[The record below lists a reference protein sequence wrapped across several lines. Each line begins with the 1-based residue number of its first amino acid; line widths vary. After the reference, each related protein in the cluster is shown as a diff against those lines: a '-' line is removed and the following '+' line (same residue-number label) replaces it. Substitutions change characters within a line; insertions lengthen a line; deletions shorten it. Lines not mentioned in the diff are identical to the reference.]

1 MSGGTPTA
9 GKAVGTGVSAD
20 RVERTKAGVRSGNVA
35 AASGGQTTC
44 EADALSLPVTKD
56 EIAKMRSEF
65 RAHAQ
70 AIETMNQTRLS
81 SDNRIR
87 LSEGLA
93 GMKML
98 MERLVKKCL
107 QMQSERDI
115 VAKMSG
121 SMIEAVRVMLGEDA
135 KRRARE
141 SRRNLED
148 TAKLVE
154 QRIADHLN
162 ERLGKDVAKGVSTAT
177 AGAVTAS
184 LTLYSEKVKSTL
196 DGVTTR
202 MVETAEAADN
212 KYLERADA
220 LRQEVSQLREVVA
233 STPAGSPH
241 RSGGCSGGWTL
252 VEGRR
257 VRMGEGK

>member
-1 MSGGTPTA
+1 
-9 GKAVGTGVSAD
+9 
-20 RVERTKAGVRSGNVA
+20 
-35 AASGGQTTC
+35 
-44 EADALSLPVTKD
+44 
-56 EIAKMRSEF
+56 
-65 RAHAQ
+65 
-70 AIETMNQTRLS
+70 MNQTRLS

-162 ERLGKDVAKGVSTAT
+162 ERLGKDVADGVSTAA
-177 AGAVTAS
+177 AGAVTTS

-202 MVETAEAADN
+202 MVETAQAADS
-212 KYLERADA
+212 KYSESR
-220 LRQEVSQLREVVA
+220 
-233 STPAGSPH
+233 
-241 RSGGCSGGWTL
+241 TL
-252 VEGRR
+252 SVKRFLS
-257 VRMGEGK
+257 